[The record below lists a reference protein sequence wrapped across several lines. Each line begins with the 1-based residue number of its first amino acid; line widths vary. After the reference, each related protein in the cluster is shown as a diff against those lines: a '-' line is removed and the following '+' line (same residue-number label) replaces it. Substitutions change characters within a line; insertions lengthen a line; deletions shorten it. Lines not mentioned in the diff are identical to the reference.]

1 MSPECVMYGRF
12 TLESDIWSY
21 GVVLWEIYSF
31 GKQPYYGH
39 TNDQVLKLI
48 YEGIILIPPEDCPAF
63 ICEIMRNCW
72 KTEPRD
78 RIKFPE
84 ICERLEKVFENY
96 QNENEKLTGREN
108 IHCVQINIDDKL
120 KDNSSMKRLPRPPLL
135 LPKLDL
141 LDHQGYLLPNE
152 LNKTAHYLETIG
164 D

>member
-48 YEGIILIPPEDCPAF
+48 YDGIILSPPDDCPPL
-63 ICEIMRNCW
+63 ICELMKNCW

-78 RIKFPE
+78 RIKFTE
-84 ICERLEKVFENY
+84 ICDKLERACDYLDDVLMKNEIINEPV
-96 QNENEKLTGREN
+96 QIIIENEF
-108 IHCVQINIDDKL
+108 
-120 KDNSSMKRLPRPPLL
+120 KDNSSMKRLPRPP
-135 LPKLDL
+135 PKLPQIDL
-141 LDHQGYLLPNE
+141 LDPEGYLLPNE
-152 LNKTAHYLETIG
+152 VKEPVQYLVTLSG
-164 D
+164 